1 MVYLILI
8 LAVLF
13 TYTFVLLFKPEKQ
26 RGLRILL
33 AFSGSFL
40 LSLTVFELLPDV
52 YEATDPKTIGIF
64 ILLGILLQIVLEF
77 YSQGLEH
84 GHKPH
89 TTDRSYTRILIFGSL
104 CVHALIEGIP
114 IQTYEPIVVGIL
126 IHKIPV
132 TVVLSIFLINSDL
145 KKPYQHGII
154 LLFALMTPLGSL
166 LAHNFDILQKYQPM
180 LMALVIGVFLHI
192 STIILFESSKGH
204 QVNARK
210 LLVIILGIAIAY
222 LV

>member
-13 TYTFVLLFKPEKQ
+13 TYTFVLLFKPQKRQ
-26 RGLRILL
+26 GLRILL

-52 YEATDPKTIGIF
+52 YRDTDPKIIGVF
-64 ILLGILLQIVLEF
+64 ILLGILLQMVLEF
-77 YSQGLEH
+77 FSQGIEH
-84 GHKPH
+84 GHTPH
-89 TTDRSYTRILIFGSL
+89 TSDRSLTWVLLFGSL
-104 CVHALIEGIP
+104 CIHALIEGIP
-114 IQTYEPIVVGIL
+114 IRTYGPIVVGIL

-132 TVVLSIFLINSDL
+132 TAVLSIFLVNSDL
-145 KKPYQHGII
+145 KRSYQHAII

-166 LAHNFDILQKYQPM
+166 LAHNFEFLHQYQPM

-192 STIILFESSKGH
+192 STVILFESSKGH
-204 QVNARK
+204 QVNIRK
-210 LLVIILGIAIAY
+210 LLVIVLGIVIAFF
-222 LV
+222 V

>member
-13 TYTFVLLFKPEKQ
+13 TYIFVLIFKPEKRQ
-26 RGLRILL
+26 GLRILL

-52 YEATDPKTIGIF
+52 YKQTDPKIIGIF
-64 ILLGILLQIVLEF
+64 ILLGILLQIILEF
-77 YSQGLEH
+77 FSQGLEH
-84 GHKPH
+84 GHTPH
-89 TTDRSYTRILIFGSL
+89 TSNRSYSWALIFGSL
-104 CVHALIEGIP
+104 CIHALIEGIP
-114 IQTYEPIVVGIL
+114 IQAYEPIVVGIL

-132 TVVLSIFLINSDL
+132 TAVLSIFLINSDL
-145 KKPYQHGII
+145 KSSYRFGII

-166 LAHNFDILQKYQPM
+166 LAHNFAALQQYQPM

-192 STIILFESSKGH
+192 STVILFESSKGH
-204 QVNARK
+204 QVNTRK
-210 LLVIILGIAIAY
+210 LLVIILGIVVAF